1 MYMLQLI
8 FFRLVWYGLTG
19 GYCSLRF
26 DFVEAT
32 DNYSSLDEEK

>member
-8 FFRLVWYGLTG
+8 FLPLVWYGLTG
-19 GYCSLRF
+19 DCCSLRF
-26 DFVEAT
+26 DFVGAT